1 MRSVS
6 TERFLLALATVLLA
20 PVASAQPAAELV
32 DGIVSVVGKEVV
44 LLSDLRS
51 REQQIR
57 QQGAPVTMDATCEEL
72 ESLLFEKLLIDQ
84 ARLDSVEV
92 DDGQVQA
99 ELDRRIRYFMMQLGS
114 QEKLEEFY
122 GKSIEEI
129 KADFHD
135 QVKEQLLVQQ
145 MQQQVVGGVRAT
157 PRQVEGFYKDIPA
170 DSLPFINAQVEI
182 AQIVRTPRVDPAEDR
197 RVRQRI
203 EEFRTSVVNG
213 DKDFCTLA
221 ILYSE
226 DPGSAKDC
234 GELGLVPLGAMVSEF
249 DAVAMSLKEGETS
262 QVFKTTYGYHFM
274 QLVERRGEQ
283 YNARHILLKPQVG
296 SEDLAKARRYVD
308 SLATLIRAGTLE
320 FSSAAN
326 EYSDDEESRSNGGV
340 LIEPNSNSP
349 LWAIGELDQQTFLV
363 VDKLAVQQVSEPVVL
378 TAEDGTKSFRILRV
392 LQRTEPHKANLKDD
406 YQLLL
411 EAAENKLK
419 SDAMDGWVKEKLITT
434 YIKVDPAYTGCP
446 FLSDWSVSVDR

>member
-1 MRSVS
+1 M
-6 TERFLLALATVLLA
+6 
-20 PVASAQPAAELV
+20 
-32 DGIVSVVGKEVV
+32 
-44 LLSDLRS
+44 
-51 REQQIR
+51 
-57 QQGAPVTMDATCEEL
+57 
-72 ESLLFEKLLIDQ
+72 
-84 ARLDSVEV
+84 
-92 DDGQVQA
+92 
-99 ELDRRIRYFMMQLGS
+99 
-114 QEKLEEFY
+114 
-122 GKSIEEI
+122 
-129 KADFHD
+129 
-135 QVKEQLLVQQ
+135 
-145 MQQQVVGGVRAT
+145 
-157 PRQVEGFYKDIPA
+157 
-170 DSLPFINAQVEI
+170 
-182 AQIVRTPRVDPAEDR
+182 
-197 RVRQRI
+197 
-203 EEFRTSVVNG
+203 
-213 DKDFCTLA
+213 
-221 ILYSE
+221 
-226 DPGSAKDC
+226 
-234 GELGLVPLGAMVSEF
+234 
-249 DAVAMSLKEGETS
+249 
-262 QVFKTTYGYHFM
+262 
-274 QLVERRGEQ
+274 
-283 YNARHILLKPQVG
+283 G

-320 FSSAAN
+320 FSSAAT

>member
-326 EYSDDEESRSNGGV
+326 ECSDDEESRSNGGV

-349 LWAIGELDQQTFLV
+349 LWAIGVPLGLQPPLAR
-363 VDKLAVQQVSEPVVL
+363 KLAVQQVSEPVVL

>member
-145 MQQQVVGGVRAT
+145 MQQQVGRRVRAT
-157 PRQVEGFYKDIPA
+157 PAAGGRFLQGHP
-170 DSLPFINAQVEI
+170 
-182 AQIVRTPRVDPAEDR
+182 
-197 RVRQRI
+197 
-203 EEFRTSVVNG
+203 
-213 DKDFCTLA
+213 
-221 ILYSE
+221 
-226 DPGSAKDC
+226 C
-234 GELGLVPLGAMVSEF
+234 G
-249 DAVAMSLKEGETS
+249 
-262 QVFKTTYGYHFM
+262 
-274 QLVERRGEQ
+274 
-283 YNARHILLKPQVG
+283 
-296 SEDLAKARRYVD
+296 
-308 SLATLIRAGTLE
+308 
-320 FSSAAN
+320 
-326 EYSDDEESRSNGGV
+326 
-340 LIEPNSNSP
+340 
-349 LWAIGELDQQTFLV
+349 
-363 VDKLAVQQVSEPVVL
+363 
-378 TAEDGTKSFRILRV
+378 
-392 LQRTEPHKANLKDD
+392 
-406 YQLLL
+406 
-411 EAAENKLK
+411 
-419 SDAMDGWVKEKLITT
+419 
-434 YIKVDPAYTGCP
+434 
-446 FLSDWSVSVDR
+446 